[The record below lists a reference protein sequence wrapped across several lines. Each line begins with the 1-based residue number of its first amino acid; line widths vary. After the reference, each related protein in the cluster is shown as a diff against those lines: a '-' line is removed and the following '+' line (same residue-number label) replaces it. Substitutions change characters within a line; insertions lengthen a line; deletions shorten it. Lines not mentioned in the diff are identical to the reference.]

1 MKSVSA
7 SAKISLFFRED
18 IKTLPALSVS
28 HEGPLLKVPESFF
41 SYAGSAEKIT
51 LEYFDAHGRRGGA
64 AKVVSS
70 EGRNVLFCLMGDS
83 EPLPDSLY
91 HSVDYKGFFT
101 VAPINEGEEISFS
114 AAAERINSAEKN
126 DLGRKL
132 REAMITSDSGSR
144 ELREMLPFL
153 SDINAKLDRILSI
166 ITPAP
171 DVPNSFSVR
180 GVSVSGGGF
189 SFYTERE
196 LSAGKIF
203 ATAMLEGAGR
213 RVRFA
218 ALCSVIKISDNIWRA
233 DFISPDEEARDEI
246 VRFVFAKEREMLK
259 EACL

>member
-1 MKSVSA
+1 MKPVSA
-7 SAKISLFFRED
+7 SAKVSLFFSED
-18 IKTLPALSVS
+18 IKTLPALTVKP
-28 HEGPLLKVPESFF
+28 EGPLLKVPESFF
-41 SYAGSAEKIT
+41 SYTGSAEKIT
-51 LEYFDAHGRRGGA
+51 LEYFDVHGRRGGA

-70 EGRNVLFCLMGDS
+70 EGRNVLFCLTGES
-83 EPLPDSLY
+83 ELLPDSLY

-101 VAPINEGEEISFS
+101 VAPVNEGEEISFS

-132 REAMITSDSGSR
+132 REAMISGS
-144 ELREMLPFL
+144 ENGEMLSFL

-166 ITPAP
+166 ISPAP

-203 ATAMLEGAGR
+203 ATAMLEGTGR

-246 VRFVFAKEREMLK
+246 VRFVFAKEREILK

>member
-1 MKSVSA
+1 MKPVSA

-18 IKTLPALSVS
+18 IKTLPALTVKP
-28 HEGPLLKVPESFF
+28 EGPLLKVPESFF

-51 LEYFDAHGRRGGA
+51 LEYFDAHGRRGGE

-70 EGRNVLFCLMGDS
+70 EGRNVLFCLTGDS

-132 REAMITSDSGSR
+132 REAMISGS
-144 ELREMLPFL
+144 ENAEMLSFL

-166 ITPAP
+166 ISPAP

-196 LSAGKIF
+196 FSAGKIF

-218 ALCSVIKISDNIWRA
+218 ALCSVMKISDNIWRA

-246 VRFVFAKEREMLK
+246 VRFVFAKEREILK